1 MAGIIVVG
9 TQWGDEGKG
18 KIVDFLSQDMDVVVR
33 FNGGANA
40 GHTVFY
46 NGKEVRFHQIPSG
59 VLNGNVC
66 ILGNGMAIDPVELK
80 SELENL
86 VSIGI
91 NPFIFISDRANVIL
105 PYHKEIDRAKGHGIG
120 TTGRGIGPAYEDKME
135 RTNLRICDITHPNA
149 RDFISKVID
158 AKRDY
163 LIFEGITTPEDFELY
178 KTKIVAS
185 YTACGKQIA
194 QFVKNTSFLVNKFL
208 KDGKKV
214 LFEGAQGVLLDI
226 DFGTYPFVTSSNTVA
241 QGAFTGTGVSFSLID
256 RIIGVTKV
264 YTTRVGEGP
273 FPTEIKGT
281 DAEILRK
288 KGNEYGAT
296 TGRPRRVG
304 YLDLFSLKFAVEVSG
319 IKELAVTK
327 IDVLSSITDLKV
339 AVSYELNGKQLDYFP
354 PNASDLQMVK
364 PIYETFE
371 PIENLEKIEWE
382 ALKGHAKDA
391 LPPRI
396 RKYIFFIEELTGI
409 PVTILSYGPERGDTI
424 EYR

>member
-1 MAGIIVVG
+1 MDGAIVVG
-9 TQWGDEGKG
+9 AQWGDEGKG

-46 NGKEVRFHQIPSG
+46 NGREVRLHQIPSG
-59 VLNGNVC
+59 VLNGKVC
-66 ILGNGMAIDPVELK
+66 VLGNGMVIDPAELV
-80 SELENL
+80 SEIENL
-86 VSIGI
+86 ASIGI
-91 NPFIFISDRANVIL
+91 NPSIFISDRATVIM

-120 TTGRGIGPAYEDKME
+120 TTGRGIGPAYQDKME

-149 RDFISKVID
+149 EDIISKGID

-163 LIFEGITTPEDFELY
+163 LIFEGITTSEGFDSY
-178 KTKIVAS
+178 KEEIVDS
-185 YTACGKQIA
+185 YVAYGKQIT
-194 QFVKNTSFLVNKFL
+194 QFVKSASFLIDNFF
-208 KDGKKV
+208 KDSKKV

-241 QGAFTGTGVSFSLID
+241 QGAFTGSGASFSMVE
-256 RIIGVTKV
+256 RIIGITKA

-273 FPTEIKGT
+273 FPTEIEGT
-281 DAEILRK
+281 DAVTLKE
-288 KGNEYGAT
+288 KGSEYGAT

-304 YLDLFSLKFAVEVSG
+304 YLDLFALKYAVKVSG

-327 IDVLSSITDLKV
+327 IDVLSSIPNLKI
-339 AVSYELNGKQLDYFP
+339 AVSYKLSGKQLEYFP
-354 PNASDLQMVK
+354 PNADDLKNVM

-371 PIENLEKIEWE
+371 PLEFLEKTEWE
-382 ALKGHAKDA
+382 TLKKLSKDM
-391 LPPRI
+391 LPVSI
-396 RKYIFFIEELTGI
+396 RKYISFIEQFTGV
-409 PVTILSYGPERGDTI
+409 PVTILSYGPKRGDTI

>member
-9 TQWGDEGKG
+9 AQWGDEGKG
-18 KIVDFLSQDMDVVVR
+18 KIVDFLSKDMDVVVR

-46 NGKEVRFHQIPSG
+46 NGKEVRLHQIPSG
-59 VLNGNVC
+59 ALNGNVC
-66 ILGNGMAIDPVELK
+66 ILGNGMVIDPVELV

-91 NPFIFISDRANVIL
+91 NPSIFISDRANVIL

-120 TTGRGIGPAYEDKME
+120 TTGKGIGPAYEDKME

-163 LIFEGITTPEDFELY
+163 LIFEGITTPEDFESY

-185 YTACGKQIA
+185 YSACGKQIA
-194 QFVKNTSFLVNKFL
+194 QFVKSTSFLVNKFL

-226 DFGTYPFVTSSNTVA
+226 DFGTYPFVTSSNTIA
-241 QGAFTGTGVSFSLID
+241 QGAFTGTGVSFSSID
-256 RIIGVTKV
+256 KVIGITKA

-273 FPTEIKGT
+273 FPTEINGT

-296 TGRPRRVG
+296 TGRPRRIG
-304 YLDLFSLKFAVEVSG
+304 YLDLFALKFAVEVSG

-327 IDVLSSITDLKV
+327 IDILPSIADLVV

-354 PNASDLQMVK
+354 PNAYDLQMVK
-364 PIYETFE
+364 PIYETFGLL
-371 PIENLEKIEWE
+371 ENLEKAEWE
-382 ALKGHAKDA
+382 ALKGRAKDA
-391 LPPRI
+391 LPAGI
-396 RKYIFFIEELTGI
+396 RRYIFFIEKFTGI